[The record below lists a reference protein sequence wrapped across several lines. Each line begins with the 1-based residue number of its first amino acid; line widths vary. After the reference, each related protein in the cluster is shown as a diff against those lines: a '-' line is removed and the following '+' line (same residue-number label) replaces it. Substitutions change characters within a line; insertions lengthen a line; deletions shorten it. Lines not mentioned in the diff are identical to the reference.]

1 MRFLPSKISY
11 HSPLAF
17 WPLKGLH
24 VSICWAYHRTASCS
38 FSCLLGWSI
47 WSSFGWL
54 PMLPIDNEGGEGEEG
69 GERKGGG
76 EGGGEEEEEGPR
88 GDGLKWRILMTR
100 RGAEHGVPPTRGC
113 GCW

>member
-11 HSPLAF
+11 HSPFAF

-54 PMLPIDNEGGEGEEG
+54 PMLPIDNEGEE
-69 GERKGGG
+69 E
-76 EGGGEEEEEGPR
+76 EEEEEEGPR

-113 GCW
+113 GCRRPFWCC